1 MSDFDYIQIKKYF
14 RGLLKGF
21 AKSKFYQFCI
31 IFVDHQFFITFHDFQ
46 FLRSLCPVSVLFY
59 FICFYINKDDNIR
72 LV

>member
-46 FLRSLCPVSVLFY
+46 FLRSLCPSVCLVLFY
-59 FICFYINKDDNIR
+59 MFLYKQG
-72 LV
+72 

>member
-46 FLRSLCPVSVLFY
+46 FLRSLCLSCSF
-59 FICFYINKDDNIR
+59 
-72 LV
+72 